1 MCGIAGVVSFHPI
14 ADRLYEGVR
23 HLEYRGY
30 DSCGIAVL
38 DEHEILIRK
47 DIGTVDEVDSKEQ
60 LRQVAAQVGIAH
72 TRWAT
77 HGKVTRENAHPHQ
90 SCQGDFAAVHNG
102 IIANYKVLRADLVRA
117 GHQFRSET
125 DTEIIAHLIE
135 QCFSECGDVERAL
148 VNALRALQGSYALAM
163 ITTHDPE
170 RIFCARN
177 ESPLIIG
184 LGTESNYVG
193 SDFNAFIEIGRAS

>member
-1 MCGIAGVVSFHPI
+1 MCGISGVVSFHPI

-30 DSCGIAVL
+30 DSCGIAFL
-38 DEHEILIRK
+38 ENRHIEIRK
-47 DIGTVDEVDSKEQ
+47 DIGTVDEVDSKEHIRR
-60 LRQVAAQVGIAH
+60 LNAQVGIAH

-90 SCQGDFAAVHNG
+90 SCRGEFAVVHNG
-102 IIANYKVLRADLVRA
+102 IIANYKALREALLRA

-135 QCFSECGDVERAL
+135 QRYSECGDVEHAL
-148 VNALRALQGSYALAM
+148 VSALGDLQGSYALAM
-163 ITTHDPE
+163 ISTHEPE
-170 RIFCARN
+170 RIF
-177 ESPLIIG
+177 
-184 LGTESNYVG
+184 
-193 SDFNAFIEIGRAS
+193 